1 MEKED
6 GQDRKGGEEIA
17 QSILRAQEKLQM
29 KFLADTEKSNWCL
42 LRQREPDKAG

>member
-6 GQDRKGGEEIA
+6 GPDRRGEERA

-29 KFLADTEKSNWCL
+29 KLLADTEKSN
-42 LRQREPDKAG
+42 

>member
-6 GQDRKGGEEIA
+6 GPDRRGEERA

-29 KFLADTEKSNWCL
+29 KLLADTEKSNWCL
-42 LRQREPDKAG
+42 LRQREPDKAE